1 MRIYPAIRAQM
12 GDWQYYIVRM
22 KMREIAHMVQL
33 AQDIYEDR
41 TLSDAIQRTLRE
53 KPGATDIVGYL
64 ARRPDRFFSS
74 IVVAAMDGEPMW
86 HPVEMDASAVPQIF
100 TASSSLRD
108 SFGVLSFGDE
118 PRYYAL
124 DGQHRVAAI
133 KQLINR
139 QADMEALPDFDDDLL
154 PVIVVLREE
163 HDVPDGEWMR
173 RYRRLFSS
181 LNRYAKPTDTD
192 TNIIMDEDDLFSIVT
207 RRLITEHEFFQA
219 PGRERE
225 SFKVQTRGKNL
236 RVGVF
241 HFTTLQTLYTVNTI
255 LLSTLKRK
263 RYGWSHDDENVGAI
277 DKQIRPDEDYI
288 DKYYEELVN
297 CWNAILAVLPDLRE
311 DPVKMRTHDIPKDN
325 PEWRQ
330 YRDHLLFWPIGQ
342 ELFAKVAR
350 PVLDHAQLDDPPD
363 SSAIV
368 EALRRLA
375 EIPWDL
381 HDVPWRYL
389 LLVPKTTEEDS
400 WRMRNEDRKNALDHA
415 YHLLRWMT
423 GLDPLNE
430 NEKRE
435 LRAGWENLLVR
446 PPPKE
451 GAIDAMW
458 QDIESIRA
466 KIATDYG
473 VMDQGDPRNPFDD
486 LTYDAFG

>member
-22 KMREIAHMVQL
+22 KMREVAQEVKL

-41 TLSDAIQRTLRE
+41 TLSDAVQRILHKTRVKTE
-53 KPGATDIVGYL
+53 IVSFL

-74 IVVAAMDGEPMW
+74 IVVAAMEGEPMW
-86 HPVEMDASAVPQIF
+86 HPVEMDTSTVPKIF

-118 PRYYAL
+118 PKYYAL

-133 KQLINR
+133 QQLINR
-139 QADMEALPDFDDDLL
+139 QADMEAPPGFDDDLL
-154 PVIVVLREE
+154 SVIVVLREE

-181 LNRYAKPTDTD
+181 LNRYARRTDTD
-192 TNIIMDEDDLFSIVT
+192 TNIIMDEDDLFAIVT

-225 SFKVQTRGKNL
+225 SFKVQTKGKNL
-236 RVGVF
+236 KVGAP
-241 HFTTLQTLYTVNTI
+241 HFTTLQTLYAINTK
-255 LLSTLKRK
+255 LLSTLR
-263 RYGWSHDDENVGAI
+263 RHRHGWSYDDENVGAI
-277 DKQIRPDEDYI
+277 DKQIRPEEDYI

-297 CWNAILAVLPDLRE
+297 YWNAILEILPDLRV
-311 DPVKMRTHDIPKDN
+311 DPVKMRNHDIPKDN

-342 ELFAKVAR
+342 ELFARVAR
-350 PVLDHAQLDDPPD
+350 PVLDHAQLDDPPEF
-363 SSAIV
+363 SAIV
-368 EALRRLA
+368 EAIRRLA
-375 EIPWDL
+375 EIPWEL
-381 HDVPWRYL
+381 HDAPWRYL
-389 LLVPKTTEEDS
+389 LLVPKTTEEES
-400 WRMRNEDRKNALDHA
+400 WRMRNEDRKDALDHA
-415 YHLLRWMT
+415 YCLLRWMT

-430 NEKRE
+430 GETRE
-435 LRAGWENLLVR
+435 LRADWENLLIR

-473 VMDQGDPRNPFDD
+473 MMDQGEPRNPFDD
-486 LTYDAFG
+486 LTFDDFG